1 MHVPYNLQP
10 PVKNCHMLSNFAAL
24 QNLQTE
30 GTKKKAVINIF
41 DEINNI
47 RMKIIQL
54 QEQDKKFMDI
64 QAVIE
69 SKRNML
75 INKQQKMSKIAK
87 QNGVSWGNS

>member
-47 RMKIIQL
+47 RMSTKKSPKLPL
-54 QEQDKKFMDI
+54 QMLSISNFSGEFC
-64 QAVIE
+64 
-69 SKRNML
+69 RNL
-75 INKQQKMSKIAK
+75 VLN
-87 QNGVSWGNS
+87 